1 MVVAPEA
8 DHPSPL
14 PQAQTAV
21 SVSLFSPVVQAF
33 PYVLLLSK
41 SRTDAFKMWSV
52 KEFESIIF

>member
-41 SRTDAFKMWSV
+41 STQD
-52 KEFESIIF
+52 